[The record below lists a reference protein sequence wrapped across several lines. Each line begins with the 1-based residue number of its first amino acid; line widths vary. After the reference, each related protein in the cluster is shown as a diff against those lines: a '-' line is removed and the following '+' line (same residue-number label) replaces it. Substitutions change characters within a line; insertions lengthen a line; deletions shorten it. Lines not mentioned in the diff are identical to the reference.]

1 MPNISKLIENLNKIK
16 THPELLKQLSDEKYI
31 LENEISCH
39 DRPCDQEFKELLNET
54 MVLIYICLITPNG
67 QRNFGS
73 ESILRCHDYMVQVT
87 ESDSFG
93 PLGCKVYP
101 LDRTFYLFYG

>member
-39 DRPCDQEFKELLNET
+39 NRPCDQEFKELLNET
-54 MVLIYICLITPNG
+54 MVLIDCCLITPKG
-67 QRNFGS
+67 QRNYGS
-73 ESILRCHDYMVQVT
+73 ENMIRFHEYMVDET
-87 ESDSFG
+87 ERDSFG
-93 PLGCKVYP
+93 PLGCVLYP
-101 LDRTFYLFYG
+101 LDRSFYLPYN